1 MNKINN
7 KGLFCI
13 LKDVLK
19 IVELSIKA
27 PISRL
32 EQYRQ
37 IASRNYTIIFK
48 HEGNKRVKIPRI
60 ALLNI
65 LLGRGI
71 AVKRNIMYSHR
82 PKAEVL
88 LRKTVFELYQNGYI
102 DHSHSIIDIGCW
114 ISDNTCVWAQ
124 FLSEKG
130 YILAIDPNFDNIA
143 YGQKLA
149 DLNEIKNIKYVQAVC
164 AEKPGIRLDFDGS
177 MHHTTFNATFK
188 PSASNE
194 YIESN
199 TIDNIIESS
208 KVPIGLFHI
217 DVEGF
222 ELQVLKGAK
231 DVIKRDAP
239 VIIFE
244 KHISQENVY
253 EVFNYLKDFDY
264 NVFMINEVVP
274 GSELDCRNF
283 IALPVRKGM
292 PKLSYFEQVECFK
305 LGIHS
310 ATIGEALIEV

>member
-1 MNKINN
+1 MNKIN
-7 KGLFCI
+7 KVLFCI
-13 LKDVLK
+13 LKDALK

-32 EQYRQ
+32 AQHRQ
-37 IASRNYTIIFK
+37 IASKNYTIIFK
-48 HEGNKRVKIPRI
+48 HEGNKRVKIPRV
-60 ALLNI
+60 ALLDI

-130 YILAIDPNFDNIA
+130 YIFAIEPNFDNIA
-143 YGQKLA
+143 YGKKLA

-164 AEKPGIRLDFDGS
+164 ADKPGIRLNFDEP
-177 MHHTTFNATFK
+177 MNHATFNTTFR
-188 PSASNE
+188 PSSSNE
-194 YIESN
+194 YFESN

-208 KVPIGLFHI
+208 QVPIGLFHI

-222 ELQVLKGAK
+222 ELKVLKGAK
-231 DVIKRDAP
+231 DLIKRDAP

-244 KHISQENVY
+244 QHISQEKVY
-253 EVFNYLKDFDY
+253 EVLNYLKNFDY
-264 NVFMINEVVP
+264 NVFMFNEVVP
-274 GSELDCRNF
+274 GSALDCRNF

-292 PKLSYFEQVECFK
+292 PKLSNFEQSECFK
-305 LGIHS
+305 SGIHS
-310 ATIGEALIEV
+310 ATIGGALIEV